1 MAVSGSR
8 PSGLT
13 AGAPPPPPF
22 TASRVSI
29 VTTVEAGGCSTRAFR
44 VLLIDN
50 RPERRELM
58 RHLLAGTGLVA
69 PEVAEAATA
78 GEATAMLAR
87 ADLDV
92 DVVVIEIQL
101 PVALGL
107 EMIAALRA
115 QSPALRIVVCSF
127 HGDET
132 TKAQA
137 AAQGADAY
145 LDKPVSSLSLQDLL
159 RGFAEDSPSWLMD
172 A

>member
-1 MAVSGSR
+1 MGTSGSR
-8 PSGLT
+8 PSELT

-22 TASRVSI
+22 TASRVGI
-29 VTTVEAGGCSTRAFR
+29 VTTVEAGGCTRAFR

-78 GEATAMLAR
+78 EEATAMLAR

-101 PVALGL
+101 PVTLGL

-115 QSPALRIVVCSF
+115 HSPALRIVVCSF

>member
-8 PSGLT
+8 PSELT
-13 AGAPPPPPF
+13 AGASPAPPL

-29 VTTVEAGGCSTRAFR
+29 VTAVEADGCTQAFR

-58 RHLLAGTGLVA
+58 RHLVAGTGLAA
-69 PEVAEAATA
+69 PDVAEAATA
-78 GEATAMLAR
+78 AEAMAMLAR
-87 ADLDV
+87 GDHDV
-92 DVVVIEIQL
+92 DVVVVEIQL

-107 EMIAALRA
+107 EMIAALRSH
-115 QSPALRIVVCSF
+115 SPALRIVVCSF
-127 HGDET
+127 HGDEA

-145 LDKPVSSLSLQDLL
+145 LDKPVSSLSLQAVL
-159 RGFAEDSPSWLMD
+159 RGFAADSPSWLMD